1 MRPHY
6 CQKVPTRLNSL
17 DPPVWHRWSFFH
29 SLTRL
34 GPVRKLIRGWP
45 QVWETARSVSL
56 APATG
61 GLFYNWCDASRNP
74 DCVVCDKRWW
84 ETMIE
89 KERECERKN
98 EQLRVCACVRVCE
111 RARERER
118 NSGAMKWGFC
128 GDTIILSLL
137 LEFLFHTDWSD
148 NLKKETHAMGRR
160 QHIFFFFFLS
170 NFEFIEWVAII
181 PFKYYPGPKF
191 LHFTEC
197 ITFTSLWKN
206 NYSVILRMSTE
217 LFNWPWPISFRC
229 K

>member
-89 KERECERKN
+89 KEREWERKN
-98 EQLRVCACVRVCE
+98 EQLRVCASVRV
-111 RARERER
+111 RERER
-118 NSGAMKWGFC
+118 EREREKQRRHEMRILWWHNHSFSPLGIPFSHRLKRQLEEGDSRDGA
-128 GDTIILSLL
+128 TATHLL
-137 LEFLFHTDWSD
+137 LVKFWVHR
-148 NLKKETHAMGRR
+148 MGSH
-160 QHIFFFFFLS
+160 QLQ
-170 NFEFIEWVAII
+170 
-181 PFKYYPGPKF
+181 
-191 LHFTEC
+191 
-197 ITFTSLWKN
+197 
-206 NYSVILRMSTE
+206 M
-217 LFNWPWPISFRC
+217 
-229 K
+229 

>member
-98 EQLRVCACVRVCE
+98 EQLRVCASVRE
-111 RARERER
+111 SEREREKQR
-118 NSGAMKWGFC
+118 RHEMRILWWHNHSFSSLGIPFSHRLKRQLEE
-128 GDTIILSLL
+128 GDSRDGTTATHLL
-137 LEFLFHTDWSD
+137 LLLLVKFWVHRMGSHHPIQVLSRPKVPTLYRMHNIYIT
-148 NLKKETHAMGRR
+148 LKKQLLSHITH
-160 QHIFFFFFLS
+160 
-170 NFEFIEWVAII
+170 V
-181 PFKYYPGPKF
+181 
-191 LHFTEC
+191 
-197 ITFTSLWKN
+197 
-206 NYSVILRMSTE
+206 
-217 LFNWPWPISFRC
+217 NWAVQLALTY
-229 K
+229 